1 MEDMD
6 FLDRQTDMINDLIID
21 DIKNDL
27 FQNWIDS
34 AYEEGAEYA
43 EHKIMEYASEDL
55 QQAYNVHYGLTMDDD
70 NYFVP
75 ANGWDE
81 YLEYHARNI

>member
-1 MEDMD
+1 MD
-6 FLDRQTDMINDLIID
+6 FLDRQTDMINDLIVD

-27 FQNWIDS
+27 FDNWINSHTD
-34 AYEEGAEYA
+34 EGLDHLEY
-43 EHKIMEYASEDL
+43 KIMQYASEDL

-81 YLEYHARNI
+81 YIEYHERNI